1 MRARCGGKV
10 RGTAQIGCPS
20 EGIVEVIGAAR
31 LSLKR
36 RSSASAAAEKL
47 RGVRRE
53 CLLVTGSPFSF
64 PLDIGEKIGRFGG
77 RRRFFG
83 ICHGDS
89 GRNRRRR

>member
-1 MRARCGGKV
+1 MV
-10 RGTAQIGCPS
+10 
-20 EGIVEVIGAAR
+20 GAAR
-31 LSLKR
+31 LSLKC
-36 RSSASAAAEKL
+36 RSDAAAAEIL
-47 RGVRRE
+47 RVVRPE
-53 CLLVTGSPFSF
+53 CLLVTGSPFAF